1 MSDISELLDRRDFS
15 ETVDAIVYARPRF
28 TALFFPL
35 FSLTFFLAL
44 GWAAFIP
51 FEQTVRARGDVRVA
65 GDAVPLHAQQEGR
78 VVSIAAR
85 EGAFVEKGAELF
97 RLDESS
103 SRLEGARLQTE
114 MERTREQIALIAAQR
129 ERARARGAVELD
141 RLARDVSRQRA
152 LFEGGV
158 LPREMVENLESERR
172 AHAEST
178 RQEQLALEAQEV
190 AAGQSLARLQSEHAQ
205 LSLGEHIV
213 RASASGVIT
222 KLHVPAPGRFL
233 ERGAVLAEI
242 TPRGRPM
249 EMEAIVAPQDMG
261 RVRPGLP
268 ARVELDAYP
277 RRQYGELTGRVTFVA
292 PDRGENG
299 YRVRVAVD
307 PSKLELRNGMTGN
320 VTVISDRSPL
330 YRVVGE
336 RLGFTR

>member
-28 TALFFPL
+28 TTLFFPL
-35 FSLTFFLAL
+35 FALTFFLAL

-51 FEQTVRARGDVRVA
+51 FEQTVHARGEVRVA

-78 VVSIAAR
+78 VVAIAAR
-85 EGAFVEKGAELF
+85 EGAFVEKGTELF

-103 SRLEGARLQTE
+103 SRLDRSRLTTE

-141 RLARDVSRQRA
+141 RLGRDVSRQRA

-190 AAGQSLARLQSEHAQ
+190 AAKQSLARLQSEHAQ
-205 LSLGEHIV
+205 LSLGEHVV

-222 KLHVPAPGRFL
+222 KLHVPAPGQFL
-233 ERGAVLAEI
+233 ERGGVLAEI

-249 EMEAIVAPQDMG
+249 EIEAIVAPQDMG
-261 RVRPGLP
+261 RVRPGFP

-277 RRQYGELTGRVTFVA
+277 RRQFGELTGRVIFVA

-299 YRVRVAVD
+299 YRVRVAVN

-320 VTVISDRSPL
+320 VAVISDRSPL
-330 YRVVGE
+330 YRVIGD
-336 RLGFTR
+336 RLGLTR